1 MIQNNLKNIFENINE
16 GSVLAFYQKK
26 WYLQLIP
33 FFTRE
38 IKKEFAPQHCGICY
52 EIKRR
57 QNEVHFMLSEQ
68 SLSGG
73 RYRGISIIK
82 KNDVYVITDKYFKKQ
97 NEIRMFNV
105 IMNFQQVNKGILDA
119 KKQIGKKYGFTKLL
133 LGFEFLEKVIPKF
146 IFKRINKKEGLR
158 VCSTHIAYNL
168 KHAGFSMPDN
178 DFLTPLEI
186 TKLDI
191 YV

>member
-38 IKKEFAPQHCGICY
+38 VKKEFAPQHCGICY
-52 EIKRR
+52 EIKKM

-68 SLSGG
+68 SFAGG

-82 KNDVYVITDKYFKKQ
+82 KNDVYVITDKYFKKLD
-97 NEIRMFNV
+97 EIRMFNV
-105 IMNFQQVNKGILDA
+105 NMNFQQVNKGILDA
-119 KKQIGKKYGFTKLL
+119 KIIRSLSM
-133 LGFEFLEKVIPKF
+133 P
-146 IFKRINKKEGLR
+146 
-158 VCSTHIAYNL
+158 CSTA
-168 KHAGFSMPDN
+168 K
-178 DFLTPLEI
+178 FLRLF
-186 TKLDI
+186 LA
-191 YV
+191 V